1 MKVLLFGKHGQVGQ
15 ALQAAFAADQ
25 TVAFGRD
32 QAPFEKQGAAA
43 DLVVRQQPDVILN
56 AAAYTAVD
64 RAESETEAA
73 RRINGEAVA
82 EIAAAARRIGAWLV
96 HYSTDYV
103 FDGTKASPYL
113 ENDVARPLN
122 VYGHTKLEGERAILA
137 SGCRHL
143 ILRVS
148 WVYAPGH
155 ANFPQT
161 ILNLAG
167 TRSGLSVVADQ
178 VGAPTAAGF
187 IARMTRKAV
196 SRLREVAAPE
206 ALSGLYH
213 LAPQGQISRFDLAR
227 FIVRQARAMGV
238 SLTLDADAIVPAVTA
253 DHPLPAA
260 RPLNSRLETQK
271 FSHAFGAA
279 LPGWEADML
288 EWLAMARGSESA
300 QSERVR
306 T

>member
-15 ALQAAFAADQ
+15 ALQAAFAADE
-25 TVAFGRD
+25 TVALGRD
-32 QAPFEKQGAAA
+32 RAPFDQPLAAA
-43 DLVVRQQPDVILN
+43 ELVIRHRPDVVIN

-82 EIAAAARRIGAWLV
+82 EIAAVARRTGAWLV

-113 ENDVARPLN
+113 EDDAPRPLN
-122 VYGHTKLEGERAILA
+122 VYGRTKLEGERAILA

-148 WVYAPGH
+148 WVYAPRH

-161 ILNLAG
+161 ILKLAG

-178 VGAPTAAGF
+178 IGTPTGAGF
-187 IARMTRKAV
+187 IARMTRQAV

-213 LAPQGQISRFDLAR
+213 LAPQGHISRFDLAR

-238 SLTLDADAIVPAVTA
+238 SLTLDADAIVPIVTA

-260 RPLNSRLETQK
+260 RPLNSRLETHK
-271 FSHAFGAA
+271 FSRAFGVA
-279 LPGWEADML
+279 LPGWEADMRD
-288 EWLAMARGSESA
+288 WLAMA
-300 QSERVR
+300 QSGGGVQPGAVQ